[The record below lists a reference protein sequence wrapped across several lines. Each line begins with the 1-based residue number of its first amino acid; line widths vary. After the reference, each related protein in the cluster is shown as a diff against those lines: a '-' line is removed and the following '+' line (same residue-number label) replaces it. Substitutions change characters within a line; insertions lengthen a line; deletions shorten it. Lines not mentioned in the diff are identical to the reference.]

1 MCEHL
6 YCMRRCA
13 VLPNGVV
20 AKLSVC
26 AARRTGI
33 AQGGIACGTRTCKG
47 PFSPPSTTTDP
58 APLGGRIGGSTPIS
72 TRGIRKTGCS
82 HLETRPWAVF
92 SPFRAL
98 FAVFHGP
105 TPLTCAARGRW
116 AVKTAVGAKETR
128 PVRELCSDWPKTLM
142 GRRYPPKHGALH
154 SKPLSRPPRRSML
167 RRVRTGGRK

>member
-1 MCEHL
+1 MPLFLTYLIPEAASSFYGCDVL
-6 YCMRRCA
+6 FSRRGFRFSPPQK
-13 VLPNGVV
+13 V
-20 AKLSVC
+20 
-26 AARRTGI
+26 
-33 AQGGIACGTRTCKG
+33 KG